1 MRAKWMKGRPMRW
14 MICVLAVL
22 ATASPA
28 FAADLDLDIL
38 RGSQPVGPGTFT
50 RWSGFYVGGQLSYG
64 DANADFSG
72 ATQPLVAFSLRET
85 TLESSDFVST
95 WPVLGRGG
103 SDAVGYGGFVGYNTQ
118 WQDLVLGLEGNYTHT
133 NFATSASVSPLVGSA
148 GRIVSAGGSQYSVN
162 LTGTGQLEITDYA
175 SLRARAGWVLGNF
188 LPYGFA
194 GLVIGTGNYNVTTE
208 VYGYQNSAT
217 PAYFPCAVGPTC
229 VPYDFSNSAGQNG
242 ALLYGFS
249 VGGGLDWAVTQNIF
263 LRGEFEYVQFAPIAN
278 IVASIVSARVGA
290 GFKF

>member
-1 MRAKWMKGRPMRW
+1 MFWPSWRLRRRHSRPTST
-14 MICVLAVL
+14 C
-22 ATASPA
+22 
-28 FAADLDLDIL
+28 DIL

-194 GLVIGTGNYNVTTE
+194 GLVIGTGNYSVTTE

-249 VGGGLDWAVTQNIF
+249 VGGGLIGRSRKIF
-263 LRGEFEYVQFAPIAN
+263 FCAANSNTSSLR
-278 IVASIVSARVGA
+278 R
-290 GFKF
+290 

>member
-1 MRAKWMKGRPMRW
+1 MRRV
-14 MICVLAVL
+14 ICALTVLAL
-22 ATASPA
+22 GSPA

-38 RGSQPVGPGTFT
+38 RGSQPVGPATFT
-50 RWSGFYVGGQLSYG
+50 RWSGFYVGGQIGYG
-64 DANADFSG
+64 DANTDFSN

-85 TLESSDFVST
+85 ALESSDFVST
-95 WPVLGRGG
+95 WPVLGSG
-103 SDAVGYGGFVGYNTQ
+103 SNDAVGYGGFVGYNTQ
-118 WQDLVLGLEGNYTHT
+118 WQDVVLGLEGNYTHT
-133 NFATSASVSPLVGSA
+133 DFVTTASVSPLVGGA

-194 GLVIGTGNYNVTTE
+194 GLVIGRENYSVTTE
-208 VYGYQNSAT
+208 VYGQQNSAS
-217 PAYFPCAVGPTC
+217 PAFFPCDPAAPTC
-229 VPYDFSNSAGQNG
+229 IGYDFSNSAGQNG

-249 VGGGLDWAVTQNIF
+249 IGGGLDWALTQNIF

-278 IVASIVSARVGA
+278 IVASITSARLGA

>member
-1 MRAKWMKGRPMRW
+1 MRSA
-14 MICVLAVL
+14 ICAALAVL
-22 ATASPA
+22 TLAPPA
-28 FAADLDLDIL
+28 LAADLGIL
-38 RGSQPVGPGTFT
+38 PSSQPVGPANFT
-50 RWSGFYVGGQLSYG
+50 RWSGFYVGGQLGYG
-64 DANADFSG
+64 DANVDFSG

-85 TLESSDFVST
+85 TLESSNFVST
-95 WPVLGRGG
+95 WPVLGSG
-103 SDAVGYGGFVGYNTQ
+103 SNDAVGYGGFIGYNTQ
-118 WQDLVLGLEGNYTHT
+118 WQDVILGLEGNYTHT
-133 NFATSASVSPLVGSA
+133 AFATTASSSPLVGAA
-148 GRIVSAGGSQYSVN
+148 GRIVSAGGNQDSVN

-175 SLRARAGWVLGNF
+175 SLRARAGWVVGNV

-194 GLVIGTGNYNVTTE
+194 GLVIGRGNYSATTE

-249 VGGGLDWAVTQNIF
+249 VGGGLDWAITQNIF
-263 LRGEFEYVQFAPIAN
+263 LRAEFEFVQFAPIAN
-278 IVASIVSARVGA
+278 IVASITSGRVGA

>member
-1 MRAKWMKGRPMRW
+1 MRRV
-14 MICVLAVL
+14 ICALTVLAL
-22 ATASPA
+22 ASPA

-38 RGSQPVGPGTFT
+38 RGSQPVGPATFT
-50 RWSGFYVGGQLSYG
+50 RWSGFYFGGHIGFG

-72 ATQPLVAFSLRET
+72 ATQPLVHYSLRES
-85 TLESSDFVST
+85 TLESENSIST

-103 SDAVGYGGFVGYNTQ
+103 SDTVGYGAFVGYNTQ

-133 NFATSASVSPLVGSA
+133 AFATTASSAPMVGQA
-148 GRIVSAGGSQYSVN
+148 GRIVSAGSTQYSVN

-175 SLRARAGWVLGNF
+175 SLRARAGWALGNF

-194 GLVIGTGNYNVTTE
+194 GLALGRGNYSVTSQ
-208 VYGYQNSAT
+208 VYGQGNSAT
-217 PAYFPCAVGPTC
+217 PATFPCTVGPTC
-229 VPYDFSNSAGQNG
+229 VDYDYSNSAGQNG
-242 ALLYGFS
+242 ALLYGLS
-249 VGGGLDWAVTQNIF
+249 IGGGLDWALTQNIF
-263 LRGEFEYVQFAPIAN
+263 LRGELEYVQFAPIAN

>member
-1 MRAKWMKGRPMRW
+1 MRW
-14 MICVLAVL
+14 VICALAVL
-22 ATASPA
+22 ASVSPA

-72 ATQPLVAFSLRET
+72 ATQPLLAFSLRDL
-85 TLESSDFVST
+85 TLENEQHPSDI
-95 WPVLGRGG
+95 PVLGRGG

-133 NFATSASVSPLVGSA
+133 NLETTASSSPLA
-148 GRIVSAGGSQYSVN
+148 GTPTSPSRVFSAGGASYNVE
-162 LTGTGQLEITDYA
+162 LFGTGNLDVTDYA
-175 SLRARAGWVLGNF
+175 SLRARGGWVLGNF

-194 GLVIGTGNYNVTTE
+194 GFVLGSGNYSVTTLANVTQSTL
-208 VYGYQNSAT
+208 S
-217 PAYFPCAVGPTC
+217 PPFPCTYNDLTC
-229 VPYDFSNSAGQNG
+229 QNFRFSNSVGQGN

-249 VGGGLDWAVTQNIF
+249 VGGGLDWALTQNIF

-278 IVASIVSARVGA
+278 IVASIVSGRVGA
-290 GFKF
+290 GLKF

>member
-1 MRAKWMKGRPMRW
+1 MRW
-14 MICVLAVL
+14 VICALVALAL
-22 ATASPA
+22 ASPA
-28 FAADLDLDIL
+28 FAADLDIL
-38 RGSQPVGPGTFT
+38 PGPQPVGPGGPLPVGPATFT

-85 TLESSDFVST
+85 ALESSDFVST
-95 WPVLGRGG
+95 WPVLGRG
-103 SDAVGYGGFVGYNTQ
+103 SNDAVGYGGFVGYNSQ
-118 WQDLVLGLEGNYTHT
+118 WQDVVLGLEGNYTHT
-133 NFATSASVSPLVGSA
+133 DFATSASVSPLVGGA
-148 GRIVSAGGSQYSVN
+148 GRIVTAGSSQYSVN

-175 SLRARAGWVLGNF
+175 SLRARAGWVLGNV

-194 GLVIGTGNYNVTTE
+194 GLVIGRGSYSVTTE
-208 VYGYQNSAT
+208 VYGQQNSAT
-217 PAYFPCAVGPTC
+217 PANFPCALGPTC

-249 VGGGLDWAVTQNIF
+249 VGGGLDWALTQNIF

>member
-1 MRAKWMKGRPMRW
+1 MRW
-14 MICVLAVL
+14 VICALTAL
-22 ATASPA
+22 TLASPV
-28 FAADLDLDIL
+28 FAADLGVLPVP
-38 RGSQPVGPGTFT
+38 QPVGPVGPLPVGPATFT
-50 RWSGFYVGGQLSYG
+50 RWSGFYFGGQIGYG
-64 DANADFSG
+64 DANTDFSR

-95 WPVLGRGG
+95 WPVLGRGN

-133 NFATSASVSPLVGSA
+133 DFATSASVSPLVGSA

-175 SLRARAGWVLGNF
+175 SFRARGGWVLGNF
-188 LPYGFA
+188 LPYGFG
-194 GLVIGTGNYNVTTE
+194 GLVIGRGSYSVTTE
-208 VYGYQNSAT
+208 VYGQQNSAS
-217 PAYFPCAVGPTC
+217 PAFFPCNPAALTC
-229 VPYDFSNSAGQNG
+229 VPYDFSNSVGQNG

-249 VGGGLDWAVTQNIF
+249 VGGGLDWAVTNNIF
-263 LRGEFEYVQFAPIAN
+263 LRGEVEYVQFAPIAN

>member
-1 MRAKWMKGRPMRW
+1 MRRV
-14 MICVLAVL
+14 ICALTVLAL
-22 ATASPA
+22 ASPA

-38 RGSQPVGPGTFT
+38 RGSQPVGPATFT

-85 TLESSDFVST
+85 ALESSDFVST
-95 WPVLGRGG
+95 WPVLGRG
-103 SDAVGYGGFVGYNTQ
+103 SNDAVGYGGFVGYNTQ
-118 WQDLVLGLEGNYTHT
+118 WQDVVLGLEGNYTHT
-133 NFATSASVSPLVGSA
+133 DFATSASVSPLVGGA
-148 GRIVSAGGSQYSVN
+148 GRIVTAGSSQYSVN

-175 SLRARAGWVLGNF
+175 SLRARAGWVLGNV

-194 GLVIGTGNYNVTTE
+194 GLVIGRGSYSVTTE
-208 VYGYQNSAT
+208 VYGQQNSAT
-217 PAYFPCAVGPTC
+217 PANFPCALGPTC

-249 VGGGLDWAVTQNIF
+249 VGGGLDWALTQNIF

-278 IVASIVSARVGA
+278 IVASILSARVGA